1 MQPPPPPSSSRPLL
15 TQVEAAAACGVSRST
30 IRRAREDGRLP
41 GATRHPTR
49 GWLIPVDAL
58 LAAGYRLH
66 APAPPDTPGKP
77 PTASP
82 ANTPASGSAIGH
94 PVGHGSATPAHPPGH
109 TPVSDPATRPDAR
122 PESATP
128 GHPLLIPPATGSAT
142 VGHPAT
148 PGHDQD
154 DAARAET
161 ARLRTELTAAR
172 AEAARLRAELAR
184 ADDHLT
190 DLQRVVHALTPAPDR
205 PALAADSP
213 VAGHPPAPTPPTPPD
228 TEHAAD
234 AVRPRARLWD
244 RIRRR

>member
-30 IRRAREDGRLP
+30 IRRAREAGHLP
-41 GATRHPTR
+41 GATRHPAR
-49 GWLIPVDAL
+49 GWLIPVEDL

-77 PTASP
+77 ATASP
-82 ANTPASGSAIGH
+82 ASAPASGSAIGH

-109 TPVSDPATRPDAR
+109 TPVTDPATRPYDR
-122 PESATP
+122 PDPVTP
-128 GHPLLIPPATGSAT
+128 GHPLLIAPATGSAT
-142 VGHPAT
+142 PSHPAT
-148 PGHDQD
+148 PGHTHND
-154 DAARAET
+154 DALAARTEA

-172 AEAARLRAELAR
+172 AEAARLRAELRR

-190 DLQRVVHALTPAPDR
+190 DLQRVVHALTAAPDR
-205 PALAADSP
+205 PALTADSP
-213 VAGHPPAPTPPTPPD
+213 VAGHPPAPAPPAPPD
-228 TEHAAD
+228 TGQ
-234 AVRPRARLWD
+234 PRARLWD